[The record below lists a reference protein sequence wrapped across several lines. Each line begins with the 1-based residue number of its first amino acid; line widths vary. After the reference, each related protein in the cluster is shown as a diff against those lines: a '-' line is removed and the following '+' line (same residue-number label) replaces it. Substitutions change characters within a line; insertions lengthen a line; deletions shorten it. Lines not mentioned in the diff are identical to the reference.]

1 MYRVYIKMIFFK
13 FEKDLFGEYWN
24 DKYVE
29 KNYVDDSLIISN
41 EDNNMLKIINKV
53 AELTEQIINDK
64 GESVRVEYVNIV
76 KI

>member
-1 MYRVYIKMIFFK
+1 MYRVYIKMIFSK

-41 EDNNMLKIINKV
+41 EDNNMFKIINKV

-64 GESVRVEYVNIV
+64 GIDVRVEYVNIV